1 MANNF
6 ASHTVSLSDDTLTT
20 VRATTTNKQILVGC
34 LVSNTG
40 TSALLVDVILN
51 DGSNDRYIVKHGTSD
66 KHIIKQ
72 APLPVG
78 GAIELVSG
86 KYVIPSG
93 GSVKAK
99 SDNSSGNADVI
110 VSTLEDVA

>member
-6 ASHTVSLSDDTLTT
+6 ASHTASLSDATLTT
-20 VRATTTNKQILVGC
+20 IRAATSNKQILVGC

-40 TSALLVDVILN
+40 SSALLVDVVLN
-51 DGSNDRYIVKHGTSD
+51 DGSTDRYIVKE
-66 KHIIKQ
+66 

-78 GAIELVSG
+78 GSLELVSG

>member
-6 ASHTVSLSDDTLTT
+6 ASHTASLSDATLTT
-20 VRATTTNKQILVGC
+20 VRSATANKQVMIGC

-40 TSALLVDVILN
+40 TSALLVDVVLN
-51 DGSNDRYIVKHGTSD
+51 DGSNDRYLVKE
-66 KHIIKQ
+66 
-72 APLPVG
+72 APVPVG
-78 GAIELVSG
+78 SAIEIISG
-86 KYVIPSG
+86 KVIIPSG

-99 SDNSSGNADVI
+99 SDNASGNADVV

>member
-6 ASHTVSLSDDTLTT
+6 ASHTASLSDDTLTT

-51 DGSNDRYIVKHGTSD
+51 DGTSD

-78 GAIELVSG
+78 GALELVSG

>member
-6 ASHTVSLSDDTLTT
+6 ASHTTSLSDATLTT
-20 VRATTTNKQILVGC
+20 VRSATSNKQILVGC

-40 TSALLVDVILN
+40 TSSILVDVVLN
-51 DGSNDRYIVKHGTSD
+51 DGSNDRYI
-66 KHIIKQ
+66 IKQ
-72 APLPVG
+72 APLPQG
-78 GAIELVSG
+78 SSIELVSG

-93 GSVKAK
+93 GSVKVK